1 MVGVVV
7 VTKFDRDGGYGGG
20 GDKKVVMMVVMKTIM
35 MVVIDQVS
43 PSGVMGWMCPYP
55 GQCKLL
61 LGSVVLFKKD
71 AS

>member
-1 MVGVVV
+1 M

-35 MVVIDQVS
+35 MADVDQVS
-43 PSGVMGWMCPYP
+43 PSGVIGWMCPYP

-61 LGSVVLFKKD
+61 LGSVVLLLFKKD

>member
-1 MVGVVV
+1 MV
-7 VTKFDRDGGYGGG
+7 VTKSDHDGGYGGE
-20 GDKKVVMMVVMKTIM
+20 KVVLV
-35 MVVIDQVS
+35 VVIDQVS

-61 LGSVVLFKKD
+61 SGSVVLFKKD

>member
-1 MVGVVV
+1 MMCGVVV

-20 GDKKVVMMVVMKTIM
+20 GDKKVVMKTIM
-35 MVVIDQVS
+35 VVVVIDQVS

-61 LGSVVLFKKD
+61 LGSVVLLLFKKD